1 MSDINYEE
9 WIRQVWK
16 GKHCETEGLYFSST
30 LNTFADM
37 ESSLSSPPH
46 PLLFLLT
53 VLRKEMLR
61 LNVGSPTGVDNR
73 QNNMSSEIKLVN
85 FVYTAI
91 SLYALQDPNPNKLSP
106 GLSAKSN
113 LFTLLVFLRS
123 DLD

>member
-1 MSDINYEE
+1 
-9 WIRQVWK
+9 
-16 GKHCETEGLYFSST
+16 
-30 LNTFADM
+30 
-37 ESSLSSPPH
+37 
-46 PLLFLLT
+46 
-53 VLRKEMLR
+53 MLR

-113 LFTLLVFLRS
+113 LFTLLVFLRR